1 MEITHPFAFQT
12 DSNEVEQLYNDK
24 DNFLIEYSDSITTN
38 DKLPYCAVY
47 FSSNDIYY
55 PNNAEA
61 LNQNI
66 KIKNKFE
73 WYGLRYKKASKHIF
87 LRDIKKQWY
96 LTGINSH
103 LNSIEKV
110 FEFLEIETKGYNVV
124 TIGSSAGGYA
134 AVLFGQK
141 LKAEKIYTFNGQFML
156 HDLLETSNEET
167 NPIIFREKNNPQISK
182 FYSLN
187 PFTHEAKHILY
198 FYSRKSKWDL
208 SQYKHIENKKIYAFS
223 FNTAHHGIPF
233 LKIAIPKVFELDEN
247 SFKQFISKDINPLYF
262 SIKIV
267 GVYKVFTFLLKII
280 TDKMLRKF
288 SKKNNLK

>member
-1 MEITHPFAFQT
+1 MEITHPFVFQT
-12 DSNEVEQLYNDK
+12 DSNEVEQLYGSETNY
-24 DNFLIEYSDSITTN
+24 LIEFSDSTTTN
-38 DKLPYCAVY
+38 ENLPYCAIY

-61 LNQNI
+61 LNQKI

-103 LNSIEKV
+103 LNSIEKM
-110 FEFLEIETKGYNVV
+110 FEFIEIETKGYNVV

-134 AVLFGQK
+134 AVLLGQK
-141 LKAEKIYTFNGQFML
+141 LRAEKIYSFNGQFML

-167 NPIIFREKNNPQISK
+167 NPIIFREKNNPLISK

-187 PFTHEAKHILY
+187 PFIHEAKSIFY
-198 FYSRKSKWDL
+198 FYSKKSKWDL
-208 SQYKHIENKKIYAFS
+208 SQYKHIENNNINAFT

-233 LKIAIPKVFELDEN
+233 LKIAIPGVFDWDVNNLI
-247 SFKQFISKDINPLYF
+247 QFRNKNISPLYF
-262 SIKIV
+262 SIKLTS
-267 GVYKVFTFLLKII
+267 VYKVFKFLLKIVI
-280 TDKMLRKF
+280 SKILGKF
-288 SKKNNLK
+288 K